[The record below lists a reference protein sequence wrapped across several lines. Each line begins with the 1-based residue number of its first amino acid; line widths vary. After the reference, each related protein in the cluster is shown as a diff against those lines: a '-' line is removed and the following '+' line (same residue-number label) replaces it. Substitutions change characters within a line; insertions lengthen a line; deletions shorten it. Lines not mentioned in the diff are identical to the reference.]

1 MRLAG
6 YLPTWHRRSRH
17 RTSTRVSRVT
27 CLMALRGGQLLRL
40 RVLRA
45 EEAAAADRAT
55 DAIDTQQQKSEIG
68 MLNVV

>member
-1 MRLAG
+1 
-6 YLPTWHRRSRH
+6 
-17 RTSTRVSRVT
+17 
-27 CLMALRGGQLLRL
+27 MALRGGQLLRR

-45 EEAAAADRAT
+45 EEAAAAGRAT